1 MALQLEAIRQA
12 ADRVAASLHLE
23 VVDLDFS
30 GGMKFRTLR
39 IFIEKDAA
47 ERERLRTQT
56 PSEAS
61 KASSEEDAED
71 AETEEVANVPAEHLS
86 GVTHEDCA
94 AFSHDLGT
102 LLDVEELIP
111 GAEYTLEVSSPG
123 LDRKLRTPAEFERF
137 SGSSVK
143 LQTFTAVNGNRHYA
157 GRIASVAGGK
167 LTLDISAAKPKG
179 KAAKAAAKVAAVQT
193 VELDLAN
200 IEKANLVPEI

>member
-1 MALQLEAIRQA
+1 MNMALQLEAIRQA

-71 AETEEVANVPAEHLS
+71 AEIEEVAEHLS